1 MPNLL
6 TPILS
11 FVMTVTL
18 AVGTLAAADGVSDT
32 ELLIGQCAALKGP
45 AAGLGTNMNLGL
57 RACFDEANAKGGV
70 HGRKLKLIAVDDGY
84 DPDQCV
90 DGTLKLLEESKVFC
104 LAGYVGTPT
113 GKAAIPVITEKQV
126 PLVGLFTGAGLFR
139 KPVNPW
145 IFNVR
150 ASYDDETE
158 LLVERLTKDLG
169 AKKIAVFF
177 QNDSFGQAG
186 LSGTEK
192 ALTKRSMALAAKGTF
207 ERNTVAVKAGLA
219 QILAGQPDAVVM
231 VGPYK
236 PIAAFVKEARSTG
249 LKVPFATI
257 SFVGTESLISELA
270 ADADGLI
277 ISQVVPSPADAS
289 IPLVKDF
296 QAALKAVDTA
306 AKPTYGSL
314 EGYLGGR
321 VLITGLDKAGKDLSR
336 PGLVAAL
343 ESLQKADVGGVS
355 VTFTKDN
362 HQALSQVY
370 LTQVGGGE
378 AKPTAAL
385 KP

>member
-1 MPNLL
+1 MSHVLA
-6 TPILS
+6 PIL
-11 FVMTVTL
+11 TL
-18 AVGTLAAADGVSDT
+18 VLAIGALAAVDGVSDA
-32 ELLIGQCAALKGP
+32 ELLVGQCAALKGP

-158 LLVERLTKDLG
+158 LLVERLTTDLG

-192 ALTKRSMALAAKGTF
+192 ALGKRSMALAAKGTF

-236 PIAAFVKEARSTG
+236 PIAAFVKEARAAG
-249 LKVPFATI
+249 LKVPLATI
-257 SFVGTESLISELA
+257 SFVGTESLINELA
-270 ADADGLI
+270 VDADGLI
-277 ISQVVPSPADAS
+277 ISQVVPSPADAA

-296 QAALKAVDTA
+296 QAALKAVDAA

-321 VLITGLDKAGKDLSR
+321 VLLAGLDKAGKDLTR
-336 PGLVAAL
+336 PGLTAAL
-343 ESLQKADVGGVS
+343 ESLQKADIGGVQ

-378 AKPTAAL
+378 ARPTAAL